1 MVKDKIT
8 LNKVISKLENM
19 DESHKVK
26 WVYSIV
32 SALNDEFISNL
43 FNETYEQG
51 KFDGEKLAKAEKVK
65 IPDYIASWIEYGK
78 FTNVDFR
85 RSFMLDSISL
95 YNYAN
100 QSDLPKL
107 QEWLKSS
114 DNQVTFMDAWLN
126 GYEIEK
132 TKYYYVAIPIGIG
145 IFLRLFITS
154 SGNVCLDKHNYH
166 SLDTLIRHSRQSTY
180 KLTEEDIKKS
190 PLSWAWQFA
199 KVLEE

>member
-8 LNKVISKLENM
+8 LNRVISKLENM

-65 IPDYIASWIEYGK
+65 IPEYIAHWIDYSK
-78 FTNVDFR
+78 STNVDFR

-95 YNYAN
+95 YNYAK
-100 QSDLPKL
+100 QSYLPKL

-114 DNQVTFMDAWLN
+114 DNQVTFMYAWLN
-126 GYEIEK
+126 GYEIEE
-132 TKYYYVAIPIGIG
+132 TKYYFVAIPVGSDIYN
-145 IFLRLFITS
+145 RLSITS
-154 SGNVCLDKHNYH
+154 SGIVYLDKHDYY
-166 SLDTLIRHSRQSTY
+166 SLDKLIRHSRQSTY

-190 PLSWAWQFA
+190 PLSWAWKFA
-199 KVLEE
+199 KVLED

>member
-26 WVYSIV
+26 WVYSIF
-32 SALNDEFISNL
+32 SALNDEFISQL

-51 KFDGEKLAKAEKVK
+51 KFDGEKLAKKEKAK
-65 IPDYIASWIEYGK
+65 IPDYIAYWIDYCK

-132 TKYYYVAIPIGIG
+132 PKYYCVAIPIGSG
-145 IFLRLFITS
+145 IYNRLAITS
-154 SGNVCLDKHNYH
+154 LGTVYLDKHDYH
-166 SLDTLIRHSRQSTY
+166 SLGALMRQSEQSLY

-199 KVLEE
+199 KELED

>member
-19 DESHKVK
+19 EVSHKAK

-32 SALNDEFISNL
+32 SSLNDEFISQL

-51 KFDGEKLAKAEKVK
+51 KFDGAKLAKVEKVK
-65 IPDYIASWIEYGK
+65 IPDYIAHWIDYSK
-78 FTNVDFR
+78 YTNVDFR
-85 RSFMLDSISL
+85 RSFILDSISL
-95 YNYAN
+95 NNYAR

-132 TKYYYVAIPIGIG
+132 TKHYYVAVPIGSDLY
-145 IFLRLFITS
+145 LRLSITS
-154 SGNVCLDKHNYH
+154 LGTVYLDKFTYH
-166 SLDTLIRHSRQSTY
+166 SLERLISHSRESTY
-180 KLTEEDIKKS
+180 KLTEEDIKNS

-199 KVLEE
+199 KELED